1 MCSFP
6 IWYDLR
12 NTHKHRILSPQAENE
27 TYIGPSRYQDVTE
40 HGLLIEILG
49 SEVKVEDPDQWY
61 IPNVPAKGPIYS

>member
-12 NTHKHRILSPQAENE
+12 NTHKHTFLSPQAEIE
-27 TYIGPSRYQDVTE
+27 TYICPSRYQVVTE
-40 HGLLIEILG
+40 HGLLYEILG

-61 IPNVPAKGPIYS
+61 IRKVPVKGPIYS